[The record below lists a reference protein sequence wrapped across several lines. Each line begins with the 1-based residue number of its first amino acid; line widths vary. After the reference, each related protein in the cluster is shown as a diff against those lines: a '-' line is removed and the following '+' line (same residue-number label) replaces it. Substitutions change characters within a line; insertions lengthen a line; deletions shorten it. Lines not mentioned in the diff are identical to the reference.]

1 MASIAEKRRFAGIVV
16 AVLVLDVVT
25 KVLAEARLPRYR
37 EIPILGDVFQLQLV
51 YNRGAAFGIH
61 VGDAS
66 RWFFAVLTVVALMV
80 LAVMVRRTK
89 PGHALRFYAIAAIMA
104 GATGNLIDRLRSSQ
118 GVVDFLLFSVGSFR
132 WPNFNVADMAVSCG
146 ALALALALWNEDRH
160 RHIPAASPGAAPPDL
175 G

>member
-1 MASIAEKRRFAGIVV
+1 MASTAEKRRFAGIVV

-25 KVLAEARLPRYR
+25 KFLAEARLPRYR
-37 EIPILGDVFQLQLV
+37 EVPILGDVLQLQLV
-51 YNRGAAFGIH
+51 YNPGAAFGIH
-61 VGDAS
+61 IGDYS
-66 RWFFAVLTVVALMV
+66 RWFFTVLTVVALVV
-80 LAVMVRRTK
+80 LAVMVRHTK
-89 PGHALRFYAIAAIMA
+89 SGDALRFYSIAAVMA

-146 ALALALALWNEDRH
+146 AVALALALWNEDR
-160 RHIPAASPGAAPPDL
+160 RRPAATPGTAPPEP

>member
-1 MASIAEKRRFAGIVV
+1 MASTAEKRRFAGIVA

-25 KVLAEARLPRYR
+25 KYLAEARLPRYR
-37 EIPILGDVFQLQLV
+37 EVPILGDVFQLQLV
-51 YNRGAAFGIH
+51 YNPGAAFGIH
-61 VGDAS
+61 IGGYS
-66 RWFFAVLTVVALMV
+66 RWFFTALTVVALVV
-80 LAVMVRRTK
+80 LTVMVRRTK
-89 PGHALRFYAIAAIMA
+89 PGDALRFYSIAAIMA

-146 ALALALALWNEDRH
+146 AVLLALALWNEDRH
-160 RHIPAASPGAAPPDL
+160 LRPSASPGAAPPDQ

>member
-1 MASIAEKRRFAGIVV
+1 MASTAEKRRFAGIVV

-25 KVLAEARLPRYR
+25 KYLAEARLPRYR
-37 EIPILGDVFQLQLV
+37 EVPILGDVFQLQLV
-51 YNRGAAFGIH
+51 YNPGAAFGIH
-61 VGDAS
+61 IGDYS
-66 RWFFAVLTVVALMV
+66 RWFFTGLTVVALVV

-89 PGHALRFYAIAAIMA
+89 PGDALRFYSIAAVMA

-118 GVVDFLLFSVGSFR
+118 GVVDFLLFSVGAFR

-146 ALALALALWNEDRH
+146 AIMLALALWNEDRH
-160 RHIPAASPGAAPPDL
+160 VRPSALPGAAPPDQ

>member
-1 MASIAEKRRFAGIVV
+1 MASVAEKRRFAGIVV

-25 KVLAEARLPRYR
+25 KYFAEARLPRYR

-51 YNRGAAFGIH
+51 YNPGAAFGIH
-61 VGDAS
+61 IGDYS
-66 RWFFAVLTVVALMV
+66 RWFFTGLTIVALVV
-80 LAVMVRRTK
+80 LAVMVRHTK
-89 PGHALRFYAIAAIMA
+89 PGDALRFYSIAAVMA

-132 WPNFNVADMAVSCG
+132 WPNFNVADTAVSCG
-146 ALALALALWNEDRH
+146 AIALALALWNEDRH
-160 RHIPAASPGAAPPDL
+160 RSPSASPGAAPPDQ

>member
-1 MASIAEKRRFAGIVV
+1 MASVAEKRRFAGIVV

-25 KVLAEARLPRYR
+25 KYFAEARLPRYR

-51 YNRGAAFGIH
+51 YNPGAAFGIH
-61 VGDAS
+61 IGDYS
-66 RWFFAVLTVVALMV
+66 RWFFTGLTMVALVV
-80 LAVMVRRTK
+80 LAVMVRHTK
-89 PGHALRFYAIAAIMA
+89 PGDALRFYSIAAVMA

-146 ALALALALWNEDRH
+146 AVLLALALWNEDRH
-160 RHIPAASPGAAPPDL
+160 LRPSASPGAAPPDQ

>member
-1 MASIAEKRRFAGIVV
+1 MASTAERRRFAGIVV
-16 AVLVLDVVT
+16 AVLVLDAVT
-25 KVLAEARLPRYR
+25 KYLVEARLPRYR

-51 YNRGAAFGIH
+51 YNPGAAFGIH
-61 VGDAS
+61 IGEYS
-66 RWFFAVLTVVALMV
+66 RWFFTALTIVALVV
-80 LAVMVRRTK
+80 LAVMARRTK
-89 PGHALRFYAIAAIMA
+89 PGDALRFYSIAAVMA

-146 ALALALALWNEDRH
+146 AVALALSLWHEDRH
-160 RHIPAASPGAAPPDL
+160 RHLAASPGAAPPAP